1 MNKNLN
7 HFLAYLGCLP
17 FIIAAIF
24 FSTKLQFMSATF
36 SATFFENII
45 KSYGL
50 VIVSFM
56 AGVNWGQYLTIKQ
69 KPKLNLFLISNII
82 TLLCWFSFFLI
93 SSSWFFLNLIFSF
106 LSLLAVDYHLKQL
119 DLIEVKYFQTRIN
132 VTVIVC
138 ISLALIK
145 ISF

>member
-17 FIIAAIF
+17 FVIAAIF
-24 FSTKLQFMSATF
+24 FSAKLQFMPAAF
-36 SATFFENII
+36 LENIV

-50 VIVSFM
+50 TIISFM
-56 AGVNWGQYLTIKQ
+56 SGVNWGQYLTFKQ
-69 KPKLNLFLISNII
+69 RPKLNLFLISNII

-93 SSSWFFLNLIFSF
+93 SSSRFFLNLIFSF

-138 ISLALIK
+138 LSLALIK

>member
-7 HFLAYLGCLP
+7 QSLAYLGCLP

-24 FSTKLQFMSATF
+24 FSAKLQFTSATF

-50 VIVSFM
+50 AIVSFM
-56 AGVNWGQYLTIKQ
+56 SGVNWGQYLTFEQ

-93 SSSWFFLNLIFSF
+93 SSSGFFLNLIFSF
-106 LSLLAVDYHLKQL
+106 LSLLAVDYHLRACL
-119 DLIEVKYFQTRIN
+119 RSFLISYF
-132 VTVIVC
+132 V
-138 ISLALIK
+138 LFLLI
-145 ISF
+145 F

>member
-56 AGVNWGQYLTIKQ
+56 AGVNWGQYLTFKQ

-132 VTVIVC
+132 VTLIVC

>member
-24 FSTKLQFMSATF
+24 FSAKLQLS
-36 SATFFENII
+36 SEIFFENII

-50 VIVSFM
+50 AIVSFM
-56 AGVNWGQYLTIKQ
+56 AGVNWGQYLTFKE

-93 SSSWFFLNLIFSF
+93 SSSGFFLNLIFSF
-106 LSLLAVDYHLKQL
+106 LSLLAVDYNLKQL
-119 DLIEVKYFQTRIN
+119 DLIEAKYFQTRIK
-132 VTVIVC
+132 VTMIVC

>member
-24 FSTKLQFMSATF
+24 FSAKLQFMSATF

-56 AGVNWGQYLTIKQ
+56 AGVNWGQYLTFKK

-93 SSSWFFLNLIFSF
+93 SSSGFFLNLIFSF
-106 LSLLAVDYHLKQL
+106 LSLLAIDYHLKKL
-119 DLIEVKYFQTRIN
+119 DLIEVKYFQTRIS
-132 VTVIVC
+132 VTMIVC
-138 ISLALIK
+138 ISLMLIK

>member
-17 FIIAAIF
+17 FIITAIF
-24 FSTKLQFMSATF
+24 FSAKLQFM

-50 VIVSFM
+50 AIISFM
-56 AGVNWGQYLTIKQ
+56 SGVNWGQYLTFKQ

-82 TLLCWFSFFLI
+82 TLLCWFSFF
-93 SSSWFFLNLIFSF
+93 
-106 LSLLAVDYHLKQL
+106 
-119 DLIEVKYFQTRIN
+119 
-132 VTVIVC
+132 
-138 ISLALIK
+138 
-145 ISF
+145 